1 MLADR
6 DTSKIFLNDGNRFA
20 KPHIDTVPT
29 HGPHW
34 MYNSDMGHIYDRSWQ
49 QIYKSSIFSYDEQA
63 TKGMLNYT
71 ADIPEGTQLKF
82 VIRSG
87 AGKDNLKE
95 SPWQSVESGEF
106 KLSETDRFFQY
117 KAMFISDNGD
127 RFPMLDRVN
136 IKII

>member
-1 MLADR
+1 
-6 DTSKIFLNDGNRFA
+6 
-20 KPHIDTVPT
+20 
-29 HGPHW
+29 
-34 MYNSDMGHIYDRSWQ
+34 MGHIYDRSWR
-49 QIYKSSIFSYDEQA
+49 QIYKSSIFSYDDQA
-63 TKGMLNYT
+63 TKGMLSYA

-87 AGKDNLKE
+87 SEKDKLKD

-117 KAMFISDNGD
+117 KATFISDNGD

-136 IKII
+136 IKVM